1 MSEASIPWTLA
12 RQAPLSMRFPGKN
25 TGVGSH
31 SLLQGILP
39 TQGSNVGLLHYRQI
53 LYHLSHQG
61 SKAGRCLPHQ
71 YSLLYSIP
79 ASHLSKFQNPAQV
92 SSPQEK
98 REQSHGERRDA
109 PSETVISY
117 NLKNAKF
124 WFMFKFMELANWDFR
139 IFLLQ
144 KSLC

>member
-1 MSEASIPWTLA
+1 M
-12 RQAPLSMRFPGKN
+12 QAESLPAEPPGKAKN

-39 TQGSNVGLLHYRQI
+39 TQGSNLGLLHYRQI

-61 SKAGRCLPHQ
+61 SKAGRCLSHQ
-71 YSLLYSIP
+71 YSLLYSVP

-92 SSPQEK
+92 SSPWEK

-109 PSETVISY
+109 PSKTVISY
-117 NLKNAKF
+117 HLKNTKF
-124 WFMFKFMELANWDFR
+124 WVMFKVNLGTDRLRFQNFPAPVTVLNNT
-139 IFLLQ
+139 
-144 KSLC
+144 